1 MLRVKIHNQE
11 MIIYAPNSHYLHK
24 AETTGD
30 AMGDTHKHTNSRKF

>member
-1 MLRVKIHNQE
+1 MLRVKIHNQK